1 MGAGVAAMSADNMI
15 YVQKRGDRWWVWMG
29 FASDERNAPSR
40 RAANFETEG
49 EAMKYAFTWYAEE
62 AVVEYGV
69 IPLPEMK
76 SRKKKAVAP

>member
-1 MGAGVAAMSADNMI
+1 
-15 YVQKRGDRWWVWMG
+15 
-29 FASDERNAPSR
+29 
-40 RAANFETEG
+40 
-49 EAMKYAFTWYAEE
+49 MKYAFTWYAEE